1 MKVLP
6 VDFENR
12 MKNLLGDEF
21 EDYRN
26 SLEEEPVKSFRVNT
40 DKISLFRDCLLFYH
54 QPDHLIYR
62 SYAW

>member
-1 MKVLP
+1 MKALP

-40 DKISLFRDCLLFYH
+40 DKISIEDFNKIRDIVVQQTLHRLSE
-54 QPDHLIYR
+54 P
-62 SYAW
+62 